1 MTKIS
6 KRQHYQWWRAAGF
19 TADEAQ
25 ELTYGKGV
33 NAEKVYFSMPAQAAR
48 SQRMRWIDSLKQKG
62 WTKGQIAS
70 AIDNYY
76 AATDEATPWDFIRE
90 NYRSIGTVN
99 IKDYRDAAAQKARNK
114 TEELYKL
121 GKEK

>member
-1 MTKIS
+1 MTQ
-6 KRQHYQWWRAAGF
+6 QHYKWWINAGF

-25 ELTYGKGV
+25 ELTYGQGV

-48 SQRMRWIDSLKQKG
+48 SQRIRWIDSLKQKG

-70 AIDNYY
+70 AIEAYY
-76 AATDEATPWDFIRE
+76 TQQGEATPWDFIRE

-99 IKDYRDAAAQKARNK
+99 IKEYREAAAQRARER
-114 TEELYKL
+114 TGELYKL